1 MNRKEPWEGY
11 RRQAKRRLAR
21 CLLPAFLCA
30 HIFIKRETSGYEAD
44 GGSTTFETGLSHITI
59 NMTTASGYRRIS
71 HDLVLIFSTWS
82 CMSCHKL
89 LQSHLLR
96 HFHYLNQFRTYLVA
110 VCPVSCCWPKSQSIF
125 NPCNPLFFTTDD
137 GKQYHCQNIVLL
149 NNKTKGL
156 AKIVRYNEV
165 SLYRSIFPYIL
176 LLLG

>member
-1 MNRKEPWEGY
+1 
-11 RRQAKRRLAR
+11 
-21 CLLPAFLCA
+21 
-30 HIFIKRETSGYEAD
+30 
-44 GGSTTFETGLSHITI
+44 
-59 NMTTASGYRRIS
+59 MTTASGYRRIS
-71 HDLVLIFSTWS
+71 HD
-82 CMSCHKL
+82 
-89 LQSHLLR
+89 QSHLLR

-165 SLYRSIFPYIL
+165 SLYNIFYYYWGKENRSLNRRLRYIQVRYIEVL
-176 LLLG
+176 HSHCIQYN